1 MTKTIAEELAKKQQS
16 ISVSEFFT
24 KNRHLLGFDNPRK
37 ALLTTIKEGV
47 DNSVDACQEAKVL
60 PTIKV
65 KIKQLQEERFC
76 VSIEDNGPGIVKA
89 QIPNIFAKLLYG
101 SKFHTMIQSRGQ
113 QGIGISASVL
123 YSQLTTGK
131 PAKITSKIGKN
142 HPAHYYELKIDTKNN
157 EPEIVIDKETSFD
170 QDHGTKVE
178 LEMEAIYQKGARGVD
193 EYLKQTSI
201 ANPHAEIIY
210 VDPEGNK
217 VTFPRASEK
226 LPVEPKEIK
235 PHPHGI
241 ELGIFISMLQNT
253 NSKTLTSFFTNDFIR
268 VSSVTAKRICGE
280 AGIKTNESPKS
291 LDRDTAEK
299 LYNIVQKTKLIAPP
313 TNCLSP
319 IGTEALQKSLEKEV
333 PAEFFTSV
341 TRPAS
346 VYRGNPFQV
355 EVAAAYGGQLN
366 SEEQIKLLRFANR
379 VPLQYQQSA
388 CAITKSVIDTNWRN
402 YGLSQ
407 SRSALPQGPI
417 ILAVHMASVWVPFTS
432 ESKEA
437 IAHYPEIIKEIKL
450 AVQEVGRKIA
460 SHIRRTVRVREQRER
475 ASLFEKYI
483 PEIASSLSNLTSSKK
498 TDVQE
503 KLNKILKKSLKDI
516 LRELPEEDKSDKIKE
531 EGKNKHVKIKT
542 NNHHSKKNCS

>member
-24 KNRHLLGFDNPRK
+24 KNRHLLGFDNPRR

-47 DNSVDACQEAKVL
+47 DNSLDACQEAKVL
-60 PTIKV
+60 PEIKV
-65 KIKQLQEERFC
+65 KIKQLQEDRYY
-76 VSIEDNGPGIVKA
+76 VSVEDNGPGIVKK

-113 QGIGISASVL
+113 QGIGISAAVL

-142 HPAHYYELKIDTKNN
+142 QPAHYYELKINTKIN
-157 EPEIVIDKETSFD
+157 EPEIVLDKEVSFD
-170 QDHGTKVE
+170 QDHGTKIE

-210 VDPEGNK
+210 IDSEGK
-217 VTFPRASEK
+217 KIIFPKASEE
-226 LPVEPKEIK
+226 LPKEPREIK

-241 ELGIFISMLQNT
+241 ELGIFISMLQDT
-253 NSKTLTSFFTNDFIR
+253 SSKTLTSFFTNDFIR
-268 VSSVTAKRICGE
+268 VSSVTAKRICEE
-280 AGIKTNESPKS
+280 AEIKSNGSPKS
-291 LDRDTAEK
+291 LDRDVAEK
-299 LYNIVQKTKLIAPP
+299 LYGIVQKTKLIAPP

-319 IGTEALQKSLEKEV
+319 IGAEALQKSFEKEI
-333 PAEFFTSV
+333 PAEFFASV
-341 TRPAS
+341 TRPVS
-346 VYRGNPFQV
+346 VYRGNPFQI
-355 EVAAAYGGQLN
+355 EAACAYGGQLDQ
-366 SEEQIKLLRFANR
+366 EGPIKLLRFANR

-388 CAITKSVIDTNWRN
+388 CAITKAVVDTNWRN
-402 YGLSQ
+402 YSLSQ
-407 SRSALPQGPI
+407 SSEALPKGPI
-417 ILAVHMASVWVPFTS
+417 IIAVHMASVWVPFTS

-437 IAHYPEIIKEIKL
+437 VAHYPEIIKEIKL
-450 AVQEVGRKIA
+450 AVQEIGRKIA

-483 PEIASSLSNLTSSKK
+483 PEIASSLSNLTKTKK
-498 TDVQE
+498 TE
-503 KLNKILKKSLKDI
+503 IEGKLNKILKKSLKDI
-516 LRELPEEDKSDKIKE
+516 LQELPEKDEAKKEDKKHGKKE
-531 EGKNKHVKIKT
+531 RQSTLGPRKSGK
-542 NNHHSKKNCS
+542 